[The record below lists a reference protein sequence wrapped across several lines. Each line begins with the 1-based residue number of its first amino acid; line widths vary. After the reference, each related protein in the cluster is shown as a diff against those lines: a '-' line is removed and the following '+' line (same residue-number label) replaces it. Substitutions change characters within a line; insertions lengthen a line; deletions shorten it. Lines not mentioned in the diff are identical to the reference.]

1 MLLIAE
7 YVVPVSSEPIEHGAV
22 FIKDGAIADIGDAEM
37 MRLRYPNEEVK
48 DFGME
53 FFSDG
58 RGGITYLG
66 LSLFEAEGSA
76 YTGNMLASESVK
88 SAAITA
94 CLPGGLLDSVRARI
108 QQSLAVG
115 IGEAYTGPFGIDM
128 MVVEGNAGTG
138 FLLHPCV
145 EINLRR
151 TMGHVALSLT
161 PADENA
167 VMTMRIAAGNNCKLK
182 IQSL

>member
-1 MLLIAE
+1 MACSIASGLGYSRALLWA
-7 YVVPVSSEPIEHGAV
+7 S
-22 FIKDGAIADIGDAEM
+22 
-37 MRLRYPNEEVK
+37 
-48 DFGME
+48 
-53 FFSDG
+53 
-58 RGGITYLG
+58 GG
-66 LSLFEAEGSA
+66 
-76 YTGNMLASESVK
+76 
-88 SAAITA
+88 
-94 CLPGGLLDSVRARI
+94 
-108 QQSLAVG
+108 
-115 IGEAYTGPFGIDM
+115 AYTGPFGIDM
-128 MVVEGNAGTG
+128 MVVEGNAGKG